1 MNISP
6 LAVLNWREFKTTE
19 RALFVV
25 SVLCGVSYLFTP
37 SFFSGAMRPFWPVNA
52 AIKTLAVATLAGL
65 AFRQLVGREK
75 ILLTTALA
83 FSSLGDLFLALR
95 NGNYFVFGL
104 SSFLVAHLF
113 FIALWRRSWSQPL
126 RPTTKQKIIVALLV
140 LFLLT
145 MLGWMLPIPGLSV
158 PVAVYMCVLT
168 AMVICAALADFKTDW
183 IWAGAILFLLS
194 DSIIGLN
201 TFKHI
206 VQGNLAAFLIWSTY
220 YAAQYFMTFGFFGAR
235 QHK

>member
-6 LAVLNWREFKTTE
+6 LAVLNWRAFKTTD

-37 SFFSGAMRPFWPVNA
+37 SFFSGAMRPLWPVNA
-52 AIKTLAVATLAGL
+52 AIKTLAVAMLAVL

-75 ILLTTALA
+75 ILLTIALA

-104 SSFLVAHLF
+104 SSFLIAHLF
-113 FIALWRRSWSQPL
+113 FIALWRRYWSQPL
-126 RPTTKQKIIVALLV
+126 SPTTKQKIIVTLLAV
-140 LFLLT
+140 FLLT
-145 MLGWMLPIPGLSV
+145 MLGWMLPIPGLSI

-168 AMVICAALADFKTDW
+168 AMVICAALADFRTDW
-183 IWAGAILFLLS
+183 IVIGAILFLLS
-194 DSIIGLN
+194 DTIIGLS
-201 TFKHI
+201 TFKNA
-206 VQGNLAAFLIWSTY
+206 VGGKLAGFLIWSTY
-220 YAAQYFMTFGFFGAR
+220 YAAQYFMTIAFLQIKQAR
-235 QHK
+235 